1 MAKEA
6 ACGTAFK
13 KPTQP
18 QRKAGMKRHS
28 KRQSNGKSTTIQTTG
43 IKRQSTKNR
52 TATKS
57 QSNANRKQSNGNLT
71 ARAVENERPRTRDQ
85 DKHRSTKTTQ
95 RTNKRTT
102 TTTTTTEHRDKRG
115 GRAAAMVVLFF
126 EHSIW
131 YCDGIEMDSTCRSI
145 FKLKSSFEKKWRAV
159 DLKIK
164 YSILI
169 LNF

>member
-1 MAKEA
+1 MQSNDNQQRKRALNDFNRNGKRSSS
-6 ACGTAFK
+6 GTVFK

-85 DKHRSTKTTQ
+85 DKRDQ
-95 RTNKRTT
+95 RKENDNDNDNRAS
-102 TTTTTTEHRDKRG
+102 G
-115 GRAAAMVVLFF
+115 CGRETAGRHGCFVFRA
-126 EHSIW
+126 HSI
-131 YCDGIEMDSTCRSI
+131 
-145 FKLKSSFEKKWRAV
+145 L
-159 DLKIK
+159 
-164 YSILI
+164 
-169 LNF
+169 